1 MDVEE
6 FIMDFKNKVE
16 VDLKSKTYNEKI
28 VKN

>member
-6 FIMDFKNKVE
+6 FIMDFKNKVG